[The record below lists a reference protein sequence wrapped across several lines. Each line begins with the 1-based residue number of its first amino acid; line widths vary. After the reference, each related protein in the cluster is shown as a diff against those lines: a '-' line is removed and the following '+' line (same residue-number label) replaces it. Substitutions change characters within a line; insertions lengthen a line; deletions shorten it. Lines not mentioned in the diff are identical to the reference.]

1 MANGI
6 LGSEDLLAAT
16 YTQVYDVPDSN
27 FAVVSVN
34 FCNKNSTSITV
45 RLALAKPGEALPQAD
60 DYLEY
65 ETEILP
71 NGVLERTG
79 IVIEADR
86 KVFARSS
93 TANTVCMVTGI
104 ETATA

>member
-6 LGSEDLLAAT
+6 LGSEDLPAVT
-16 YTQVYDVPDSN
+16 YTEVYVVPTNTFS
-27 FAVVSVN
+27 VVAVN

-45 RLALAKPGEALPQAD
+45 RLALAKPGQALPQAD

-86 KVFARSS
+86 KVFARTS
-93 TANTVCMVTGI
+93 TASTVYMVTGI

>member
-6 LGSEDLLAAT
+6 LGSQDLAAVT
-16 YTQVYDVPDSN
+16 YTGVYTVPADTFS
-27 FAVVSVN
+27 VVSVS
-34 FCNKNSTSITV
+34 FCNKNATSITV
-45 RLALAKPGEALPQAD
+45 RLAIAKPGEALPQAD

-65 ETEILP
+65 ETEVLP

-79 IVIEADR
+79 IVLESDR

-93 TANTVCMVTGI
+93 DANTVCMVFGI
-104 ETATA
+104 ETATV